1 MSRPTP
7 PVTRLRA
14 TDAEDLLGMVEELT
28 RRVDYLT
35 RTAEQHEAKLGRAE
49 RALDEHAEALDAH
62 EDRLNIL
69 DAATPKREPSL
80 AERVEQFVNAH
91 PGLRL
96 TATTVAESMDLAD
109 LGERKRVH
117 SAMVSLASAG
127 RIGVDVREGRNRVFY
142 ANPAPAASGG
152 AS

>member
-1 MSRPTP
+1 MTPLRP
-7 PVTRLRA
+7 R
-14 TDAEDLLGMVEELT
+14 DAEELLGMVEELT
-28 RRVDYLT
+28 RRVEFLAKV
-35 RTAEQHEAKLGRAE
+35 AEENERKLAAHG

-62 EDRLNIL
+62 EDRLNDL
-69 DAATPKREPSL
+69 DAALPKRAPSL
-80 AERVEQFVNAH
+80 AERVEAWINAH

-96 TATTVAESMDLAD
+96 TATTVAESMDLPD
-109 LGERKRVH
+109 LAERKRVH

-142 ANPAPAASGG
+142 ALPAAGG